1 MWFQPQSNYIK
12 RAWGAINRADFVPKG
27 QRDQADLD
35 QPLPIGLGQTISQP
49 SVVAFML
56 ELLNPQPGGRY
67 LDIGSGSGWTTA
79 LLAHIAGKDGHV
91 WAIEIIP
98 ELKEWGQNNVRHY
111 GFEDQ
116 GIVEF
121 IRADGSLGYAKEAP
135 FDGILV
141 SASADQYPIVLQDQL
156 KIGGRLV
163 IPVDNQIWQ
172 VTRKSEK
179 DFQKEVFPDFVFVP
193 LRSSDESK
201 S

>member
-1 MWFQPQSNYIK
+1 MWFQPQSNHIRQAWQEIK
-12 RAWGAINRADFVPKG
+12 RADFVPEG

-35 QPLPIGLGQTISQP
+35 QPLSIGSGQTISQP

-79 LLAHIAGKDGHV
+79 LLAKIAGKDGHV
-91 WAIEIIP
+91 WAIEVIP
-98 ELKEWGQNNVRHY
+98 RLKEWGRDNVRRY

-121 IRADGSLGYAKEAP
+121 IRADGSFGYAKEAP

-141 SASADQYPIVLQDQL
+141 SASANQYPTALQEQL

-163 IPVDNQIWQ
+163 IPVANQIWQ
-172 VTRKSEK
+172 VVRKSEK
-179 DFQKEVFPDFVFVP
+179 DFTKKVFSGFIFVP
-193 LRSSDESK
+193 LRSSDESN